1 MPDRP
6 RLKICGLTTLRD
18 LRLARDCG
26 ADYLGLVVE
35 APGSPRSLTVPV
47 AASLARAAQGRAV
60 VVAVSR
66 DPEWLAAVAQQ
77 LHPRALQLHGE
88 PSAELMAAIR
98 PHCPVWVAI
107 GLPPAGEAAAVTV
120 DSVTPRLQ
128 LAAQAGAE
136 MIVLDTSLQGRSGGT
151 GQVSDWSLAAEVV
164 AASPLPVLLAGG
176 LGPDNIV
183 AAWRQ
188 VRPAGLD
195 LSSRLEA
202 TPGRKDPRRLT
213 ALAEALE
220 AERQRRD

>member
-6 RLKICGLTTLRD
+6 RLKICGLATLRD

-66 DPEWLAAVAQQ
+66 DPGWLAAVAGQ
-77 LHPRALQLHGE
+77 LRPRALQLHGE
-88 PSAELMAAIR
+88 ITPELVAAIR

-107 GLPPAGEAAAVTV
+107 GLPPAGEGSAISADRVIPSLQQAAG
-120 DSVTPRLQ
+120 
-128 LAAQAGAE
+128 AGAE
-136 MIVLDTSLQGRSGGT
+136 MIVLDTALKGQSGGT
-151 GQVSDWSLAAEVV
+151 GQVSDWSLAAQVV

-202 TPGRKDPRRLT
+202 TPGRKDPYRLK

-220 AERQRRD
+220 AERHRRE